1 MKKLHESLKR
11 KRQQQMYKV
20 LTIYCFQNFLLSEIL
35 ELGWKR
41 QIDGRSHLSDH
52 RRVKTWFEIQKGR
65 EREAARGHCTWRE
78 EYNER
83 QKSIFGEVRFNK

>member
-35 ELGWKR
+35 QLGWRR
-41 QIDGRSHLSDH
+41 QTDGRSHLSDH
-52 RRVKTWFEIQKGR
+52 RRVKTWSEIQKGR
-65 EREAARGHCTWRE
+65 DRLPEATVLGGKNITKDRRVFLV
-78 EYNER
+78 
-83 QKSIFGEVRFNK
+83 K

>member
-11 KRQQQMYKV
+11 NRQQQMYKV

-65 EREAARGHCTWRE
+65 ERLPEDTVLGG
-78 EYNER
+78 
-83 QKSIFGEVRFNK
+83 KNKMKDRRAFLAK